1 MTATSE
7 HMPQSSGHL
16 TLRTMLYPR
25 GDLAGAGA
33 EGGGMPIAASLLI
46 GGLLIAASLLVGA
59 AGAHT
64 THPCPCRYAG
74 GVAPP
79 GAVVCIEVDG
89 KRSLARCEMVLN
101 NSSWRFL
108 DRPCPIASPTRP
120 ARPIG

>member
-1 MTATSE
+1 MLASFNHLNARAIFSPRTDLVSTS
-7 HMPQSSGHL
+7 
-16 TLRTMLYPR
+16 
-25 GDLAGAGA
+25 AGSD
-33 EGGGMPIAASLLI
+33 GMWVAASLLI
-46 GGLLIAASLLVGA
+46 GGLLIAGALLARA

-64 THPCPCRYAG
+64 THPCPCRYVG

-79 GAVVCIEVDG
+79 GGVVCLEVDG

-108 DRPCPIASPTRP
+108 DKPCPIASPTSP